1 MILIRS
7 FFSHTVGRV
16 RPRPFECNEC
26 SKTFLTSSNLKNH
39 RKTHLPPEF
48 KCDLCLKMFTFK
60 QARDKHM
67 NLHTTGT
74 ESNRRPYSYSRSSA
88 DKEKKKFKCDF
99 CDYSCDFRYY
109 MSGHMNSH
117 TGERPFQCDECSKTF
132 SSSNS
137 LKTHRKVH
145 LAPEFKCDFC
155 PKMFTYK
162 QRRDDHMNTH
172 TGAKPFKCKICKK
185 GFNSLSRLGQH
196 RKRHPNPAVP
206 ERRV

>member
-1 MILIRS
+1 
-7 FFSHTVGRV
+7 
-16 RPRPFECNEC
+16 
-26 SKTFLTSSNLKNH
+26 
-39 RKTHLPPEF
+39 
-48 KCDLCLKMFTFK
+48 MFTFK

-67 NLHTTGT
+67 NLHTSGTG
-74 ESNRRPYSYSRSSA
+74 SKRRPYSYSNASST
-88 DKEKKKFKCDF
+88 DKEQKTFKCDF

-117 TGERPFQCDECSKTF
+117 TGERPFKCDECSKTF

-145 LAPEFKCDFC
+145 LPPEFKCDFC

-162 QRRDDHMNTH
+162 QRRDDHVNTH
-172 TGAKPFKCKICKK
+172 TEAKPFKCKMCQK

-196 RKRHPNPAVP
+196 RKRHHPAVP